1 MQSGKAYGI
10 LGMKNITTEESME
23 NQIKDINDMTVEE
36 LQKEKEITLTEI
48 DQTQRNIQNLQT
60 KLADLQALIGPTY
73 QQTITDCKEK
83 VKQSTKRTF
92 AAFGIAAL
100 FGIGGLGFMPLYNIL
115 AYTLFGCILL
125 PLTAS
130 LIFAE
135 QGSSAQRNIK
145 TISETLHCIEIL
157 TEAIGEHENTKE
169 KQTNY
174 LAKID
179 NRIIFLNTHKFIN
192 FIQEMKNLNNEIKE
206 FNDGLDNI
214 ANKAKSINRNFDGI
228 NDTLD
233 ECNNEQEN

>member
-1 MQSGKAYGI
+1 
-10 LGMKNITTEESME
+10 
-23 NQIKDINDMTVEE
+23 MTVEE
-36 LQKEKEITLTEI
+36 LQKEKEITLTGI

-157 TEAIGEHENTKE
+157 TEAIHNHEKSLDT
-169 KQTNY
+169 QTSY
-174 LAKID
+174 LANINHRIEQEYINTQKTNKAQAMLTSFID
-179 NRIIFLNTHKFIN
+179 N
-192 FIQEMKNLNNEIKE
+192 
-206 FNDGLDNI
+206 
-214 ANKAKSINRNFDGI
+214 ANKKAQQNNKNTNKKELNEEVD
-228 NDTLD
+228 NNNLED
-233 ECNNEQEN
+233 EQ